1 MKSQAFSL
9 GMLLMT
15 MAASQGGSYQE
26 EFAEDPLSQGWSIHG
41 DPDLFQWNPA
51 DQRLAVTWDSAR
63 SNSYFHRPLGGVLT
77 EKDSFGLEFDL
88 LLTSV
93 EVGHRPGK
101 PFTFELA
108 VGFHLLQNATG
119 AGFRRGTGRD
129 ASHLLEW
136 DYFPAQGVVASTIS
150 PTAISRDGV
159 FATSF
164 NFPFDLPLHQWMHI
178 ALDYSGEA
186 RKIRASVSFQG
197 QPMQPVEDVLLPESF
212 DGFQLD
218 AVAIS
223 SYSDEGAGGSLL
235 ATGQIDNLR
244 VTTPEQ
250 PMIQIRPGETQGEIY
265 AWVLKTT
272 ASHRFYLERTL
283 DFKQWSTIT
292 SEDASGEI
300 PVLMIDNHSP
310 AGKAFYRVRA
320 ERL

>member
-1 MKSQAFSL
+1 MKSQVLGL

-15 MAASQGGSYQE
+15 VAASQGGSYQE
-26 EFAEDPLSQGWSIHG
+26 EFTTDPLSQGWSIHG
-41 DPDLFQWNPA
+41 DPDLFQWIPE

-77 EKDSFGLEFDL
+77 EKDSFGLELDL

-108 VGFHLLQNATG
+108 VGFHLLENATG
-119 AGFRRGTGRD
+119 TGFRRGTGRD
-129 ASHLLEW
+129 ASNLLEW

-164 NFPFDLPLHQWMHI
+164 NFPFDLPLNEWIHI
-178 ALDYSGEA
+178 TLDYSGEA
-186 RKIRASVSFQG
+186 RRIRASVSIQG
-197 QPMQPVEDVLLPESF
+197 QPIQPVEDVVLPSSF
-212 DGFQLD
+212 AGFQLD
-218 AVAIS
+218 TVAIS

-235 ATGQIDNLR
+235 VTGQIDNLR
-244 VTTPEQ
+244 VTTQPQ
-250 PMIQIRPGETQGEIY
+250 PMVQIRPGRTQGEIY
-265 AWVLKTT
+265 AWMPEAA

-283 DFKQWSTIT
+283 DFGQWSTIS

-320 ERL
+320 EKL